1 MVLLTWTPHGY
12 GAHLSALLSPFSLFL
27 LSSPSPSPVLCRGRG
42 HRHRW
47 PAMPDGQAT
56 PRTTPR
62 PACARHR
69 PVPSPRPRL
78 GHARA
83 LPARRTRPC
92 RPPRR
97 ALRPSPRALPYP
109 ALPSLTCFAS
119 TPPASLFPPRAKPS
133 SSRSPERRRCPLGCR
148 GSSVRPASERGPW
161 RSVHAHGA
169 RAAQRRDGLARQ
181 SAGVGGQEAS
191 GAGQGHGEAHRPSSA
206 WGAAARRRVDDVR
219 WRWRWSSAEE
229 DLR

>member
-1 MVLLTWTPHGY
+1 MAMGPTCQP
-12 GAHLSALLSPFSLFL
+12 SSPPSLFL
-27 LSSPSPSPVLCRGRG
+27 LALPHPPLFCAAAEAAGTGGRRCLTARPRQGRRPDQPAPATAPS
-42 HRHRW
+42 HRL
-47 PAMPDGQAT
+47 GQAQ
-56 PRTTPR
+56 
-62 PACARHR
+62 
-69 PVPSPRPRL
+69 
-78 GHARA
+78 A
-83 LPARRTRPC
+83 LPARRTRAC

-161 RSVHAHGA
+161 RSAHARGA
-169 RAAQRRDGLARQ
+169 RAARRRDGLARR

-219 WRWRWSSAEE
+219 RRWRWSSAED